1 MVYRRRVFP
10 RGLIQVSTS
19 RCHCLHR
26 MLTIPFS
33 PFTANIYLPAI
44 PTIAN
49 AFHRSI
55 EDINLTVTVYMV
67 FQGVCM

>member
-1 MVYRRRVFP
+1 
-10 RGLIQVSTS
+10 
-19 RCHCLHR
+19 